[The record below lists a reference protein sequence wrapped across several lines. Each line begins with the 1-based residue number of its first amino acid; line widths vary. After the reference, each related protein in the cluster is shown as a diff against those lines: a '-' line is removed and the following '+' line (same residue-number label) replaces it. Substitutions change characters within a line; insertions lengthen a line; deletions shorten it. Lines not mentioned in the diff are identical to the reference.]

1 MMYKNV
7 FYYFLII
14 SWLFPCCIIRAQ
26 VSTGVNTQEPS
37 ASSVM
42 ELNSSNRGFLIPRI
56 SVPNI
61 LNSAPVTPMLADGLL
76 IYNTNENVSNNIRR
90 TLYSWDVEGNN
101 GNGRWNKQ
109 LYFKETPKTAV
120 IGLTG
125 PNIGVL
131 DNADAGV
138 RAYVNGT
145 STNQL
150 TIISSGHLPNLE
162 VGKNSYGVR
171 VKLGPGTYIYE
182 VSFLLSAPPA
192 SPSSRASTMGTSSY
206 YNMGYFTDVVYAN
219 GVGQRYGR
227 IENSVIS
234 QINSNHRVEFSMVI
248 ELTDNENYIY
258 PTLGRRVG
266 STHNDVVNIIP
277 EGTYIKITKLK

>member
-1 MMYKNV
+1 MMCKNV

-14 SWLFPCCIIRAQ
+14 SWLFPCCIVCAQ

-61 LNSAPVTPMLADGLL
+61 LNSAPVTPVPADGLL

-101 GNGRWNKQ
+101 GNGQWNKH

-125 PNIGVL
+125 SNIGVL
-131 DNADAGV
+131 NDANAGV
-138 RAYVNGT
+138 AEYVDGT

-162 VGKNSYGVR
+162 VGKDFYGVR

-192 SPSSRASTMGTSSY
+192 SPSNRAFTMGTSSY
-206 YNMGYFTDVVYAN
+206 YNMGYFTDVIYDS
-219 GVGQRYGR
+219 GYGGR

-234 QINSNHRVEFSMVI
+234 QINSNHRVEFSIII
-248 ELTDNENYIY
+248 EFADNENYIY

-266 STHNDVVNIIP
+266 STHNDLVNIIP

>member
-1 MMYKNV
+1 MMFKNV

-14 SWLFPCCIIRAQ
+14 SWLFPCCIVCAQ

-61 LNSAPVTPMLADGLL
+61 LNSAPVTPVPADGLL

-131 DNADAGV
+131 DNADAGGF
-138 RAYVNGT
+138 AYVNGT

-162 VGKNSYGVR
+162 VGKDSDGVR

-192 SPSSRASTMGTSSY
+192 SPSSRAFTMGSSSY
-206 YNMGYFTDVVYAN
+206 YNMGYFTDVIYEYS
-219 GVGQRYGR
+219 YGER

-234 QINSNHRVEFSMVI
+234 QINSNHRVEFSIVI

-258 PTLGRRVG
+258 PSLGRRVG
-266 STHNDVVNIIP
+266 STHNDLVNIIP